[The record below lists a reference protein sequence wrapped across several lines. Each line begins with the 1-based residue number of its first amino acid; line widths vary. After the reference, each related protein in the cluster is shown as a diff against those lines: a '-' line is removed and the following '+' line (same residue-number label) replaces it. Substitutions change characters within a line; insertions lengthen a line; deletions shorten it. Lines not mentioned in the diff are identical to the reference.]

1 MKKNFNIIL
10 IAVLFSAILWISITL
25 SDEYYSTYKVPLRV
39 IDAPTGYTVASELPS
54 DILIKIKG
62 IGWRL
67 TGLSLGS
74 ESHFNVSAKNDSGK
88 ILSNL
93 FANIVEN
100 QWLSSD
106 ISVIDISPDT
116 VSFIIERIIN
126 KKVPV
131 KPELDITFKP
141 GFGLGSKLTV
151 NPDTVTVFG
160 PKNIINSLE
169 EIRTSPIELTRLD
182 TRTKVKAGFN
192 NNKIRTDISSVEV
205 LLDVQRIVDKTI
217 DNIRVDIIDVPSD
230 RDVVLLPNTVS
241 CIVKGGVNILGKLK
255 LDDFNAYIHYKDV
268 LLDTLGSVRPV
279 IELPENVELISQR
292 PDRLRY
298 VIKKFN

>member
-116 VSFIIERIIN
+116 VSFIIERIIS

-141 GFGLGSKLTV
+141 GFGLGSKLAV